1 MTAQLATPAPRV
13 QSSFSRLGRLAAPFA
28 GLFLV
33 LAIFG
38 AMEPNIFF
46 SFKNGQTIA
55 VQTVVVGLGAI
66 GMCFVIISGGI
77 DLSIGSVI
85 ALSSVVGAMMLDR
98 GFSPLTAMAIAAGV
112 GGLCGAANG
121 VLITSLRIA
130 PFVVTLGMLGMA
142 RGLAKVLAENQR
154 VAPPAESLGW
164 LEGFVAIRPDPSWL
178 GVAPAAWVLLGIAIV
193 AAVVL
198 RSTPF
203 GVHVYAI
210 GSSEATARLC
220 GVPVARTKILVYTIG
235 GIAAGLAGAV
245 MLGRLGVGDPTTAV
259 GAELSIIAAVVIGGA
274 SLVGGEGSI
283 LGAMIGAFMLSTLA
297 AGCNLAGIDN
307 SIQEIIIGGIIVVAV
322 TIDGFRH
329 RNRRRS

>member
-1 MTAQLATPAPRV
+1 MSAPAAAAV
-13 QSSFSRLGRLAAPFA
+13 SSIQSPYARLGRLAAPFA

-38 AMEPNIFF
+38 AMEPSIFF
-46 SFKNGQTIA
+46 SVKNGQTIA

-66 GMCFVIISGGI
+66 GMCFIIISGGI

-85 ALSSVVGAMMLDR
+85 ALSSVVGAMTLDR
-98 GFSPLTAMAIAAGV
+98 GFPPIVAMAAAACV
-112 GGLCGAANG
+112 GGLCGLVNG
-121 VLITSLRIA
+121 ALITSLRIA

-142 RGLAKVLAENQR
+142 RGLAKVLADNQR
-154 VAPPAESLGW
+154 VAPPTESLGW
-164 LEGFVAIRPDPSWL
+164 LEGFVASRPDPSWL
-178 GVAPAAWVLLGIAIV
+178 GMAPAAWVLLGIAIV
-193 AAVVL
+193 AAIVL
-198 RSTPF
+198 RKTPF

-210 GSSEATARLC
+210 GSSESTARLC
-220 GVPVARTKILVYTIG
+220 GVPVARTKIIVYTLG
-235 GIAAGLAGAV
+235 GIAAGFAGAV
-245 MLGRLGVGDPTTAV
+245 MLGRLGVGDPTTST

-283 LGAMIGAFMLSTLA
+283 LGAMIGAFMLSILA

-322 TIDGFRH
+322 TLDGFRH
-329 RNRRRS
+329 RRRS

>member
-1 MTAQLATPAPRV
+1 MSEALATGVAHR
-13 QSSFSRLGRLAAPFA
+13 SLTRLGRLAAPFA
-28 GLFLV
+28 GLVLV

-38 AMEPNIFF
+38 AMEPEIFF

-55 VQTVVVGLGAI
+55 VQTIVVGLGAI

-85 ALSSVVGAMMLDR
+85 ALSSVVGAMTLDA
-98 GFSPLTAMAIAAGV
+98 GYDPTVAIVAAAAV
-112 GGLCGAANG
+112 GAACGAVNG

-130 PFVVTLGMLGMA
+130 PFVVTLGMLGIA
-142 RGLAKVLAENQR
+142 RGLAKYLAENQR
-154 VAPPAESLGW
+154 IAPPTESLGW
-164 LEGFVAIRPDPSWL
+164 LEWFVASRPDPSWL
-178 GVAPAAWVLLGIAIV
+178 GIAPAVWVLLFV
-193 AAVVL
+193 AVLAALVL

-203 GVHVYAI
+203 GVHVYAL
-210 GSSEATARLC
+210 GSSESTAGLC
-220 GVPVARTKILVYTIG
+220 GVPVARTKIVVYTLCG
-235 GIAAGLAGAV
+235 MAAGVAGAV

-274 SLVGGEGSI
+274 SLTGGEGSI

-307 SIQEIIIGGIIVVAV
+307 SIQEIIIGGIIVAAV
-322 TIDGFRH
+322 TLDGLRH
-329 RNRRRS
+329 RKRS